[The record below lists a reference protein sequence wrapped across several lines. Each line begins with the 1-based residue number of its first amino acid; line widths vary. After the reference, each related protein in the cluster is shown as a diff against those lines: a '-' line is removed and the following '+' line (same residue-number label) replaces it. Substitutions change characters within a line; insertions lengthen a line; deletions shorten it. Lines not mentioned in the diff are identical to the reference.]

1 MIEPNIEDGLPYM
14 WGALAFAVGCTL
26 WHFPAQRYRST
37 RHILPLVGPPLAFFA
52 GMEAA
57 RVERGGDVANAW
69 RFVLA
74 PACMVLAYVAL
85 VLAGCE
91 FLRRRTAA
99 AGVEW
104 AEVDAV

>member
-1 MIEPNIEDGLPYM
+1 M
-14 WGALAFAVGCTL
+14 
-26 WHFPAQRYRST
+26 
-37 RHILPLVGPPLAFFA
+37 
-52 GMEAA
+52 
-57 RVERGGDVANAW
+57 ERGGDVANAW

-99 AGVEW
+99 AGGGRRWTRCDFCARLSLKVSLTIKNKLLF
-104 AEVDAV
+104 